1 MRARGGQYLPCCG
14 ACARGGDR
22 PRAAAGGPPLLLLP
36 SPPLTPPLP
45 LPPLPL
51 LSLPSAVQPGRV
63 CRQRAASDAAAAL
76 PPTTNGTEAEAHGG
90 RTRRSYAHLALQ
102 PHHHPQWWER
112 WKSYGR
118 VGSGLHARAD
128 GPGSGQ
134 GPSRAAEGRL
144 GEEGTPPA
152 RTLHMPQSSW
162 LQQFAPNTLQ
172 RNVMMPARMSTR
184 GTRSALPGR
193 SARRA
198 Q

>member
-134 GPSRAAEGRL
+134 GPSRAAGGR
-144 GEEGTPPA
+144 ESREH
-152 RTLHMPQSSW
+152 R
-162 LQQFAPNTLQ
+162 QQGPCTCHRAAGCHNSHQTRLR
-172 RNVMMPARMSTR
+172 RNVMMPARMSTD
-184 GTRSALPGR
+184 GTRSASPGG

-198 Q
+198 